1 MIINEKIVKRSW
13 NIEMSRRKALRKPKK
28 ALYLVEFQENFF
40 FFLNFYLKLHDS
52 EVYNNQLNNL
62 NNSIKQKR
70 FELITKKDVVFHH
83 DNVRLHTNLM
93 TR

>member
-1 MIINEKIVKRSW
+1 MEHRNEPTQSTSKTKKSSLFGGI
-13 NIEMSRRKALRKPKK
+13 SR
-28 ALYLVEFQENFF
+28 EFF

-70 FELITKKDVVFHH
+70 FELINKKDVVFHH

>member
-40 FFLNFYLKLHDS
+40 FFELLS
-52 EVYNNQLNNL
+52 E
-62 NNSIKQKR
+62 IA
-70 FELITKKDVVFHH
+70 
-83 DNVRLHTNLM
+83 
-93 TR
+93 